1 MTCSFC
7 GASGQK
13 IRLFDAISPK
23 GIVKICELCSRKED
37 IPILRRP
44 TTFQLKEAERKSEV
58 YKILS
63 SAREYRESLK
73 KIQDKEAEKQNTNLL
88 LKQIADKNYER
99 FVSSEQKPRLDLVEN
114 FQWVIMRARKFRKLT
129 TEQLAREISESEAAI
144 KMAEKG
150 ILPED
155 DYRIINKLG
164 SFLGITLVKNPELQP
179 PEISEKQPARILKF
193 DPIMAK
199 NITISDLKRMKEEK
213 DFEKFKTENFEDFE
227 DLDGDFE
234 KNLKENLEEEESR

>member
-7 GASGQK
+7 GTSGQK
-13 IRLFDAISPK
+13 TRLFDAISPK
-23 GIVKICELCSRKED
+23 GIVKICELCSKKED

-63 SAREYRESLK
+63 SARGYRESLK
-73 KIQDKEAEKQNTNLL
+73 KIQEKETEKQNTNLI
-88 LKQIADKNYER
+88 LKQIADQNYKK
-99 FVSSEQKPRLDLVEN
+99 FISSEQKPRLDLVEN
-114 FQWVIMRARKFRKLT
+114 FQWVILRARKFRKLT

-144 KMAEKG
+144 KMVERG

-155 DYRIINKLG
+155 DYRLINKLE
-164 SFLGITLVKNPELQP
+164 SFLGITLVKNPAYQNT
-179 PEISEKQPARILKF
+179 EISEKQPARILKF

-199 NITISDLKRMKEEK
+199 NITISDLKRMKEERETGK
-213 DFEKFKTENFEDFE
+213 
-227 DLDGDFE
+227 LDIVSIEESEDFE
-234 KNLKENLEEEESR
+234 KNLEEEKSR